1 MDPQA
6 AKILAL
12 ETATEGCSAALWVDG
27 TVTQRFEMMPRAHAR
42 LILPMMDALLAE
54 AGLTLRDLD
63 ALAFGRGP
71 GAFTGVRVAVGVI
84 QGAAFAADR
93 PVVPVSTLAALAQQ
107 AVDDGASRVLAALDA
122 RMGEVYWGAFEARE
136 GLARAVAE
144 ECVSPPESVPVPA
157 VPGWTA
163 VGRGWTA
170 HGGILLRRL
179 EGCVDA
185 LPQADSIPRAAEVA
199 RLAVREWALGRAVSA
214 ESALPVYLRDRVA
227 EPPAGAER

>member
-1 MDPQA
+1 MEPQT

-27 TVTQRFEMMPRAHAR
+27 TVTQRFEVMPRAHAR

-54 AGLTLRDLD
+54 AGLTLKDLD

-71 GAFTGVRVAVGVI
+71 GAFTGVRVAVGVV

-107 AVDDGASRVLAALDA
+107 AVDAGASRVLAALDA

-144 ECVSPPESVPVPA
+144 ECVCPPEAVPVPA

-170 HGGILLRRL
+170 YGEALLRRL
-179 EGCVDA
+179 EGRVDA
-185 LPQADSIPRAAEVA
+185 LPQADCIPRAAEVA
-199 RLAVREWALGRAVSA
+199 RLAVGQWAQGRVVSA

-227 EPPAGAER
+227 EPPREAR